1 MTTVAEV
8 KAKLSALND
17 AAREKLLPA
26 LSTAASQCMAAAEI
40 VKERLTIFEPL
51 MPYLARAFHIGFIPL
66 VIFLGMRSEPR
77 PRLSDLLTP
86 M

>member
-1 MTTVAEV
+1 MTTLADV
-8 KAKLSALND
+8 KVKLAALNA
-17 AAREKLLPA
+17 AAREKLLPT
-26 LSTAASQCMAAAEI
+26 LTTAAAQAMAAAEI

-51 MPYLARAFHIGFIPL
+51 LPYLARAFHIGFIPL

>member
-1 MTTVAEV
+1 MTTLADV
-8 KAKLSALND
+8 KVKLSELNA

-26 LSTAASQCMAAAEI
+26 LSSAASQAMVAAEI

-51 MPYLARAFHIGFIPL
+51 LPYLARAFHIGFIPL

-77 PRLSDLLTP
+77 PKLSDLLTP

>member
-1 MTTVAEV
+1 MPIMAAV
-8 KAKLSALND
+8 KSKLAALSEQARAKL
-17 AAREKLLPA
+17 RPV
-26 LSTAASQCMAAAEI
+26 LSTAATQCMAAAEI

-51 MPYLARAFHIGFIPL
+51 MPYLSRAFHIGFIPL

-77 PRLSDLLTP
+77 PKLSDLLTP